1 MWHIRCEINA
11 AEDMAQHFLLSARAK
26 TLSTK
31 QVARMSEE
39 EAYKA
44 FVQIRY
50 AETDGEPYC
59 PHCGCVVVYHITA
72 KLPSR
77 GKDKPAEP
85 RVRRL
90 FKCKACD
97 KQFSVTAGT
106 IFAGRKLPFEDILY
120 VIAKFA
126 NGAKG
131 VSARQLSAEM
141 ECNYRTAFVL
151 LHKLREAMKALQ
163 AVTLGGAGTEVEIDA
178 TYTGGYVKPT
188 NEAKNR
194 RDRRTVENQSG
205 RKKCIIA
212 MVERNGRVLAFVAK
226 SERQGLPDIMSR
238 LEPGSIGYADEAKAY
253 DALHAMFD
261 MRRIDHS
268 KAYSKDGASTNQV
281 ESFNSRVKRAVMGVY
296 HHISG
301 AYTDN
306 YLGELAWR
314 ETNRRISNGEQ
325 FLTIAA
331 AGLHHPVSR
340 QWKGYW
346 QRHLRA
352 A

>member
-1 MWHIRCEINA
+1 
-11 AEDMAQHFLLSARAK
+11 MAQHFLLSAGAK

-39 EAYKA
+39 EAHDA
-44 FVQIRY
+44 FVKLRY
-50 AETDGEPYC
+50 AETDGKPFC
-59 PHCGCVVVYHITA
+59 PACGCVVTYKITA
-72 KLPSR
+72 KLRSR
-77 GKDKPAEP
+77 AKEQPVEP

-90 FKCKACD
+90 FKCKACH

-106 IFAGRKLPFEDILY
+106 IFASRKLEMRDILY

-131 VSARQLSAEM
+131 VSARQLHAEM

-151 LHKLREAMKALQ
+151 LHKLRQAMKALE
-163 AVTLGGAGTEVEIDA
+163 AITVGGEVEMDA

-194 RDRRTVENQSG
+194 RDRRLLQNQSG
-205 RKKCIIA
+205 RKKCIIT
-212 MVERNGRVLAFVAK
+212 MVERRGRVLAFVAG
-226 SERQGLPDIMSR
+226 SERQAIPDITAR
-238 LEPGSIGYADEAKAY
+238 LEPGSMGFADEAKAY
-253 DALHAMFD
+253 DALHAAFH

-268 KAYSKDGASTNQV
+268 KAYSKNGANTNQA
-281 ESFNSRVKRAVMGVY
+281 ESFHARLKRSVMGIY

-314 ETNRRISNGEQ
+314 ETNKRISNGEQ

-352 A
+352 AA

>member
-1 MWHIRCEINA
+1 
-11 AEDMAQHFLLSARAK
+11 
-26 TLSTK
+26 
-31 QVARMSEE
+31 MSEK
-39 EAYKA
+39 EAYDA
-44 FVQIRY
+44 FVKVRY
-50 AETDGEPYC
+50 AETDGEPFC
-59 PHCGCVVVYHITA
+59 PHCGCAVVYHITA
-72 KLPSR
+72 KLRSR
-77 GKDKPAEP
+77 AKEEPAEP

-90 FKCKACD
+90 FKCKACG
-97 KQFSVTAGT
+97 KQFSVTTGT
-106 IFAGRKLPFEDILY
+106 IFASHKLPFEDILY

-131 VSARQLSAEM
+131 VSARQLHAEM
-141 ECNYRTAFVL
+141 GCNYRTAFVL
-151 LHKLREAMKALQ
+151 LHKLREALQALQ
-163 AVTLGGAGTEVEIDA
+163 PVKLGGEVEMDA

-194 RDRRTVENQSG
+194 RDRRTLENQSG
-205 RKKCIIA
+205 RKRCIIA
-212 MVERNGRVLAFVAK
+212 LVERKGRVLAFVAG
-226 SERQGLPDIMSR
+226 SERLALPQIRSR
-238 LEPGSIGYADEAKAY
+238 LEPGTIGYADEAGAY
-253 DALHAMFD
+253 NSLHAVIE

-268 KAYSKDGASTNQV
+268 KAYSKNGVNTNQV
-281 ESFNSRVKRAVMGVY
+281 ESFNSRVKRAVKGIY

-301 AYTDN
+301 PYIDS

-325 FLTIAA
+325 FLTIVA

-346 QRHLRA
+346 QRRKA

>member
-1 MWHIRCEINA
+1 
-11 AEDMAQHFLLSARAK
+11 MAQHFLLSVRAK

-39 EAYKA
+39 EAYDA
-44 FVQIRY
+44 FVKLRY
-50 AETDGEPYC
+50 AETDGEPFC
-59 PHCGCVVVYHITA
+59 PHCGCAVVYHITA

-77 GKDKPAEP
+77 AKNKPADQG
-85 RVRRL
+85 VRRL
-90 FKCKACD
+90 FKCKGCD

-106 IFAGRKLPFEDILY
+106 IFAGRKLAIRDILY
-120 VIAKFA
+120 AIAKFA

-131 VSARQLSAEM
+131 VSALQLSREM
-141 ECNYRTAFVL
+141 VCNYRTAFVL

-163 AVTLGGAGTEVEIDA
+163 AVKLGGIGTEVEMDA

-194 RDRRTVENQSG
+194 RDRRSLENQSG
-205 RKKCIIA
+205 RKRCIIT
-212 MVERNGRVLAFVAK
+212 MVERGGRVLAFVAK
-226 SERQGLPDIMSR
+226 SERQGLPEIMNR
-238 LEPGSIGYADEAKAY
+238 LEPGSIGYADEAKTY
-253 DALHAMFD
+253 DALHAAFD

-268 KAYSKDGASTNQV
+268 KAYSNNGANTNQA
-281 ESFNSRVKRAVMGVY
+281 ESFHSRLKRSIKGIY
-296 HHISG
+296 HHIARG
-301 AYTDN
+301 YTDN
-306 YLGELAWR
+306 YVAEIAWR

-325 FLTIAA
+325 FLTIVA

-352 A
+352 AA

>member
-1 MWHIRCEINA
+1 
-11 AEDMAQHFLLSARAK
+11 MAQHFLLSAGAK

-39 EAYKA
+39 EAYAA
-44 FVQIRY
+44 FVKLRY
-50 AETDGEPYC
+50 AETDGQPFC
-59 PHCGCVVVYHITA
+59 PACGCAVTYQITA
-72 KLPSR
+72 KRPSR
-77 GKDKPAEP
+77 SKQPVESG
-85 RVRRL
+85 VRRL
-90 FKCKACD
+90 LKCKACD

-106 IFAGRKLPFEDILY
+106 IFASHKLAMRDILY

-126 NGAKG
+126 NAAKG
-131 VSARQLSAEM
+131 ISALQMSREM
-141 ECNYRTAFVL
+141 QCNYRTAFVL
-151 LHKLREAMKALQ
+151 LHKLREAMGALHI
-163 AVTLGGAGTEVEIDA
+163 LRLSGEVEMDA

-188 NEAKNR
+188 NEAVNR
-194 RDRRTVENQSG
+194 RDRRTLENQSG
-205 RKKCIIA
+205 RKKCIIT
-212 MVERNGRVLAFVAK
+212 MVERRGRVMAFVAG
-226 SERQGLPDIMSR
+226 SEREALPQITSR

-268 KAYSKDGASTNQV
+268 KAYSKNGANTNQA
-281 ESFNSRVKRAVMGVY
+281 ESFHARLKRSIKGVY

-325 FLTIAA
+325 FLTIVA

-352 A
+352 AA